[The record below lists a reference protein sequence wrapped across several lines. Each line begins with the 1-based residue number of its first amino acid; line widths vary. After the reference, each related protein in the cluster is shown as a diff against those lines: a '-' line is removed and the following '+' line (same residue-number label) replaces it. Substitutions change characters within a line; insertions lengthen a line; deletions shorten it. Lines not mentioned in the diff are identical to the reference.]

1 MDRPNAVEVL
11 VDHGLPCQQTVEA
24 VYLKMVVG
32 EAYLET
38 AVVASQDRVV
48 FVAFPYRWEDDAFP
62 FGEVES
68 YHHVPLEEKVAS

>member
-24 VYLKMVVG
+24 AFLKMVVG
-32 EAYLET
+32 MAYLET
-38 AVVASQDRVV
+38 AVASQDKVV
-48 FVAFPYRWEDDAFP
+48 VAFPYRWKDDAFP
-62 FGEVES
+62 FGEVDS